1 MTRWLLTLIVVGAM
15 VGATPVLAQSTA
27 VPEAAAGRAAYAP
40 FEPLIGRTWRG
51 VSIGPDAVEDVQ
63 RWEWALG
70 GHAVRIVHS
79 VNAGAYAGE
88 TLVFRD
94 PATEGYVFH
103 YFTTGGFH
111 TTGVIVPTGP
121 GAYRVSETVSGGDWI
136 REVGS
141 TAELGEDGVL
151 RVRSRFRT
159 DDGWSEAGGFDYVE
173 DGAAV
178 LILPSLPP
186 AMDTEATAAPLLT
199 GG

>member
-1 MTRWLLTLIVVGAM
+1 MSRWIAVLLSAMTM
-15 VGATPVLAQSTA
+15 VLAGPVLAQSTV

-51 VSIGPDAVEDVQ
+51 VGIGPEPVEDVQ

-79 VNAGAYAGE
+79 VNQGVYAGE
-88 TLVFRD
+88 TLLFRD
-94 PATEGYVFH
+94 PETEGYVFH

-111 TTGVIVPTGP
+111 TTGVIVPTGT
-121 GAYRVSETVSGGDWI
+121 GSYRVSETVSGGDRI

-159 DDGWSEAGGFDYVE
+159 DEGWTEAGGFDYVE
-173 DGAAV
+173 DEAAA
-178 LILPSLPP
+178 LILPALPAGP
-186 AMDTEATAAPLLT
+186 
-199 GG
+199 GGEGDL